1 LRSAHL
7 ELNVQANGD
16 NWGTTGRTVAVHRLT
31 SAWTEA
37 GATWSCADDSN
48 STNQQADC
56 GSQWNGGAF
65 TVAATASV
73 LHKNGLRGWVS
84 FDVTSDLAAFL
95 GSTANYGWLLEK
107 TDEGQSGRVDY
118 TARTGAAAQ
127 APRLVVTFETPTSQ
141 DTEAPSIGGLTP
153 VNGTVTA
160 NLTPVVAATYS
171 DSGTGIDTASVRL
184 ILDGVDRTSNAQVS
198 GSALSLTPEPLLPVL
213 YGDPFSSV
221 DLPSLR
227 VTMDGVDISSSC
239 VRGPSSATC
248 TPPPL
253 TTGQH
258 TAAASLRDLAGNLA
272 EDTGLFD

>member
-1 LRSAHL
+1 QQSGHNRSLVRFDQTAIASVLAGATLRSAHL

-118 TARTGAAAQ
+118 TARTGAAVQ
-127 APRLVVTFETPTSQ
+127 VPRLVVTFETPGSE
-141 DTEAPSIGGLTP
+141 DTTAPVVEIVSPADGSFVRAPT
-153 VNGTVTA
+153 VRVAGTV
-160 NLTPVVAATYS
+160 S
-171 DSGTGIDTASVRL
+171 D
-184 ILDGVDRTSNAQVS
+184 DG
-198 GSALSLTPEPLLPVL
+198 
-213 YGDPFSSV
+213 
-221 DLPSLR
+221 
-227 VTMDGVDISSSC
+227 
-239 VRGPSSATC
+239 
-248 TPPPL
+248 
-253 TTGQH
+253 
-258 TAAASLRDLAGNLA
+258 
-272 EDTGLFD
+272 